1 MQTTAAATT
10 KTTTPT
16 PSPSPLP
23 TTKEPERRATGKGR
37 TYYGL
42 RTKQTCFHYCCD
54 WSNHVHTMVSYG
66 EEATRYTAYLEG

>member
-23 TTKEPERRATGKGR
+23 TTKEPERRATGKGSNL
-37 TYYGL
+37 L
-42 RTKQTCFHYCCD
+42 RTTD
-54 WSNHVHTMVSYG
+54 
-66 EEATRYTAYLEG
+66 EADMFPLLL